1 MPNIIEVQ
9 RSLQN
14 MSSSCQLSG
23 AYNFEAPGFF
33 LGGGDLWIPTVM
45 FVETSEESSF
55 FYDA

>member
-23 AYNFEAPGFF
+23 ACNFEAPGF
-33 LGGGDLWIPTVM
+33 GGGDLWIPTVM